1 MLKFPTETV
10 DEHITRI
17 YAFGTELI
25 YLNEGT
31 KKNVLIDTE
40 CGFECLKREDV
51 EIFFFHNNTNPLEVL
66 LTLGHVDH
74 ANDSEE
80 FVKAGIP
87 VYLSEKDRYIY
98 VQHFADAFRNGGLGG
113 EEFEGHGTYG
123 EEEDYIPSA
132 QFETFRNLQEG
143 DTFALGGVT
152 VQTYAC
158 PGHTLGSL
166 SFLIREE
173 QGETYLLTGDAC
185 NSYTF

>member
-17 YAFGTELI
+17 YAFGTELM
-25 YLNEGT
+25 YLIEGT
-31 KKNVLIDTE
+31 KKNVLIDTGS
-40 CGFECLKREDV
+40 GFGSLKGAVD
-51 EIFFFHNNTNPLEVL
+51 EILAAHNNTNPLEVL
-66 LTLGHVDH
+66 LTHGHVDH
-74 ANDSEE
+74 ANGSEE

-98 VQHFADAFRNGGLGG
+98 VQHFADAFRKGGLGV
-113 EEFEGHGTYG
+113 EEFEGHGTYV

-132 QFETFRNLQEG
+132 KFETFRNLQEG

-158 PGHTLGSL
+158 PGHTLGSMI
-166 SFLIREE
+166 FLI
-173 QGETYLLTGDAC
+173 
-185 NSYTF
+185 